1 MSVDVTNTGA
11 RDGDEVAQLYLSSSI
26 SVPMPVC
33 EQLRGFKRLSPTA
46 RESKT
51 VAIGPLFINITSL
64 TKEPMLPE

>member
-26 SVPMPVC
+26 SVPMPVK
-33 EQLRGFKRLSPTA
+33 QLRGFKRLSPTA